1 VLIVESL
8 DRLSRDQ
15 VEQER
20 IVRRLEHRG
29 IIILGVADGYDSR
42 MGGRKIM
49 RGVRGLINELYLD
62 DLRYKTHRGQS
73 GQVGRGYIAG
83 GKSYGYDIVKTE
95 SGSKYVINT
104 HRQSGFSLFLI
115 SMSPEQVQKKSRL
128 N

>member
-1 VLIVESL
+1 
-8 DRLSRDQ
+8 
-15 VEQER
+15 
-20 IVRRLEHRG
+20 
-29 IIILGVADGYDSR
+29 

-95 SGSKYVINT
+95 SGSKYVINDA
-104 HRQSGFSLFLI
+104 QAKW
-115 SMSPEQVQKKSRL
+115 VQFIFDQYVAGASAKNRG
-128 N
+128 